1 MVIFIHFYKDPQIK
15 NTQEI
20 KKILMIPSELYD
32 RQIVPKAV
40 CHEDQSTKQKKRHI
54 LGSFLLHLPYLTRV
68 MLFNGTFKN
77 IYIMSV
83 SFIGSGNQSIRRK
96 PAT

>member
-1 MVIFIHFYKDPQIK
+1 MVISIHFYKDPQIK

-40 CHEDQSTKQKKRHI
+40 CHEDQSTKQ
-54 LGSFLLHLPYLTRV
+54 T
-68 MLFNGTFKN
+68 KN
-77 IYIMSV
+77 IY
-83 SFIGSGNQSIRRK
+83 
-96 PAT
+96 